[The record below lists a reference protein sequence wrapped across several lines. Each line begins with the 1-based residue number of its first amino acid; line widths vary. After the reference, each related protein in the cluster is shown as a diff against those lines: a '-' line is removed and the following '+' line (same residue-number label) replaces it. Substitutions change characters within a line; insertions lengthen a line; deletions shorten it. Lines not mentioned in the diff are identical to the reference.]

1 MSNIVRVLTEENA
14 TPEELQ
20 KIQDRDQQAQ
30 ATATDRAWEK
40 VRRKRN
46 ELLRATDWAILPDSP
61 KDTPN
66 MRSYRQA
73 LRNLPQNHA
82 TPEGV
87 VWPANPLES

>member
-20 KIQDRDQQAQ
+20 KIQDRDQQAL

-61 KDTPN
+61 HDAPN
-66 MRSYRQA
+66 VRSYRQA

-82 TPEGV
+82 APEDV
-87 VWPANPLES
+87 VWPANPMES